1 PEFTRSGIPG
11 ASCRAAVKI
20 TDTLAPEEAEALL
33 EDLFRCEEP
42 ALCPHGRPTF
52 IRLLESDLTKLFA
65 RSEK

>member
-1 PEFTRSGIPG
+1 
-11 ASCRAAVKI
+11 
-20 TDTLAPEEAEALL
+20 LL